1 MKVKTCLLGVIQHCQ
16 ANLTDNFYLVIVP
29 NMKTYIRNKLRFER
43 RASILKALSHPTR
56 LFLVE
61 ELGKKPHSVLELT
74 EMVNL
79 DISTVSKHLSILK
92 GAGLIADDKKGK
104 QVFYSL
110 RMRCALNFLDCVEA
124 VLKEQ
129 AKDRLDALR

>member
-1 MKVKTCLLGVIQHCQ
+1 MTSSHH
-16 ANLTDNFYLVIVP
+16 LVIMP
-29 NMKTYIRNKLRFER
+29 NMKMNGQNKARFEA
-43 RASILKALSHPTR
+43 RAHVLKALAHPTR

-61 ELGKKPHSVLELT
+61 ELAKRPHCVNELT
-74 EMVNL
+74 EMVEV
-79 DISTVSKHLSILK
+79 DVSTVSKHLSILK
-92 GAGLIADDKKGK
+92 NAGLLYDERRGK

-129 AKDRLDALR
+129 ARDRAAVINELN